1 MLQLRKNGAYREILQ
16 RQNPSTKGSSR
27 RLPRKHDRRRKN
39 RNEGEI
45 GFWQRSVKDSPS
57 SLISDKCVYE
67 SLVPSEYIS
76 LDSIIYEI
84 KQKEGKIRNTSIRDK
99 ENKLRNMTPAWMI
112 RQLWK
117 YPDQG
122 ITQLRTYA

>member
-1 MLQLRKNGAYREILQ
+1 MVRPRNRNRKAIPRSRKVLRK
-16 RQNPSTKGSSR
+16 KGI
-27 RLPRKHDRRRKN
+27 
-39 RNEGEI
+39 EGEV

-57 SLISDKCVYE
+57 SLILDKCVYE
-67 SLVPSEYIS
+67 YLVPSKYVS

-84 KQKEGKIRNTSIRDK
+84 KQKEGKIRNTLIRDK